1 MKAKVKDR
9 ISDFE
14 SIAKNSE
21 VPKDKSNNRIIE
33 VKDKKIKRIVELFE
47 SEDALKVVHAPN
59 VEFDRTSS
67 VIGDASRLKDA
78 FKMLMD
84 SRGDALK
91 KTPGKGH
98 RKFKKSSTRKETAS
112 GKKNSK

>member
-1 MKAKVKDR
+1 M
-9 ISDFE
+9 
-14 SIAKNSE
+14 
-21 VPKDKSNNRIIE
+21 
-33 VKDKKIKRIVELFE
+33 KDKKIKRIVELFE

-59 VEFDRTSS
+59 VDRTSS
-67 VIGDASRLKDA
+67 VIGDVFRVKDA

-91 KTPGKGH
+91 KAPGKGH

-112 GKKNSK
+112 SKKNSK